1 MDIEYLYLAIAS
13 VLFSMQFMFTKQYQ
27 RTVGTSDRSASFFH
41 KTIAPTVF
49 VIVLLAMNGFKLS
62 VTPFSFAL
70 ALVNVGILLCSS
82 LCSIK
87 VLSKGSLANY
97 SLYLMSG
104 GMILPVVYGF
114 FLGGDSF
121 SVWKIVSIVVILAA
135 IFVKYDA
142 KEKLSKGTL
151 LLLIA
156 LFMLNGSIGVVSS
169 LYQGDLLPFARPAV
183 RDFQILYT
191 LLSMLAAGI
200 LYAVE
205 AIRRE
210 EVRKNFKRY
219 LKASP
224 WALFEGAL
232 NGTGN
237 FLLLLSLSV
246 LEPSLQYPIITGGS
260 IFLAAIFG
268 FFFKEKPTP
277 RGWISIALA
286 VVGTIFMMF

>member
-1 MDIEYLYLAIAS
+1 
-13 VLFSMQFMFTKQYQ
+13 
-27 RTVGTSDRSASFFH
+27 
-41 KTIAPTVF
+41 
-49 VIVLLAMNGFKLS
+49 
-62 VTPFSFAL
+62 
-70 ALVNVGILLCSS
+70 
-82 LCSIK
+82 
-87 VLSKGSLANY
+87 
-97 SLYLMSG
+97 
-104 GMILPVVYGF
+104 
-114 FLGGDSF
+114 
-121 SVWKIVSIVVILAA
+121 
-135 IFVKYDA
+135 
-142 KEKLSKGTL
+142 
-151 LLLIA
+151 
-156 LFMLNGSIGVVSS
+156 
-169 LYQGDLLPFARPAV
+169 
-183 RDFQILYT
+183 
-191 LLSMLAAGI
+191 MLAAGI

>member
-1 MDIEYLYLAIAS
+1 M
-13 VLFSMQFMFTKQYQ
+13 
-27 RTVGTSDRSASFFH
+27 
-41 KTIAPTVF
+41 IAPTVF
-49 VIVLLAMNGFKLS
+49 VIVLFALNGFKLS
-62 VTPFSFAL
+62 VTPFSLAL
-70 ALVNVGILLCSS
+70 ALVNVFILISCS

-87 VLSKGSLANY
+87 ALAKGSLANY

-114 FLGGDSF
+114 TLGGDTF
-121 SVWKIVSIVVILAA
+121 SIWKTVSIVVILAA

-142 KEKLSKGTL
+142 KEKMDKKTL
-151 LLLIA
+151 LLLVA
-156 LFMLNGSIGVVSS
+156 LFMLNGLVGVVSS
-169 LYQGDLLPFARPAV
+169 VYQGDLLPFERPAA

-191 LLSMLAAGI
+191 LFSMLAAGI

-205 AIRRE
+205 AVRRK
-210 EVRKNFKRY
+210 EVRQNFKRY

-224 WALFEGAL
+224 WALLEGAL

-237 FLLLLSLSV
+237 LLLLISLSV

-260 IFLAAIFG
+260 IFLAAVFG
-268 FFFKEKPTP
+268 FFFKEKPTV

-286 VVGTIFMMF
+286 VVGTVFMMF

>member
-219 LKASP
+219 YLI
-224 WALFEGAL
+224 
-232 NGTGN
+232 ND
-237 FLLLLSLSV
+237 
-246 LEPSLQYPIITGGS
+246 
-260 IFLAAIFG
+260 
-268 FFFKEKPTP
+268 
-277 RGWISIALA
+277 
-286 VVGTIFMMF
+286 